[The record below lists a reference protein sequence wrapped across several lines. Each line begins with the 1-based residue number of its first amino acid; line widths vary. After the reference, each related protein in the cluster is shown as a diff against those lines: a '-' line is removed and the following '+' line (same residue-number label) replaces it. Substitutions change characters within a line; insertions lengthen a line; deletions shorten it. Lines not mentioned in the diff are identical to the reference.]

1 MAKRSILNSFFCLA
15 LLFARTCCVQGVC
28 SIHFNACQ
36 EALEAA
42 EDHQHGYV
50 HAFTQYNFAKFVY
63 LTEMSQFENWHDQ
76 KKVDWVDYAKLDTDL
91 QKVFEGAIEELGLAV
106 CTYCDRGFNL
116 HDLYL
121 YKNTEYIRKFCADVQ
136 IKKNVCI
143 PAVNVAYTAVFNG
156 TLDVDKL
163 KAKIEELTIERI
175 MDLSD
180 IAGRQIVTEVKLGDD
195 EIYGES
201 NYNIF
206 SLEYL

>member
-1 MAKRSILNSFFCLA
+1 MKYVRTDTIHDTCTCIFNPTIDSSTSPTPHSHQLSKFTLHLDRMAKRSILNSFFYLA

-91 QKVFEGAIEELGLAV
+91 QNVFEGAIEELGLAV
-106 CTYCDRGFNL
+106 CTYNL
-116 HDLYL
+116 CRSLQVEHD
-121 YKNTEYIRKFCADVQ
+121 V
-136 IKKNVCI
+136 
-143 PAVNVAYTAVFNG
+143 
-156 TLDVDKL
+156 
-163 KAKIEELTIERI
+163 
-175 MDLSD
+175 LSSTD
-180 IAGRQIVTEVKLGDD
+180 GQ
-195 EIYGES
+195 
-201 NYNIF
+201 
-206 SLEYL
+206 